1 MKELTEAIESVFDRM
16 VLNIH
21 TCLPGRIE
29 KYDYK
34 TQKAEVKPLIKQ
46 DYNDNIP
53 ESWPVIVNVPVI
65 FPRSANFILHFPL
78 TKNDYALI
86 LFSEKAMEKWLSLG
100 AETESGDNRRFD
112 ISDAIAIPGLFPFG
126 VNSLADNNSDVVMQY
141 KGAGV
146 RIKNNGDVEV
156 GKQSFLKLVTE
167 NFKNMFNNHVHV
179 FTDIIYPA
187 GTPSPAVTG
196 VPANVT
202 GTGVVDPGI
211 NPMIVP
217 ALPVA
222 ISNNELTSKTK
233 AE

>member
-1 MKELTEAIESVFDRM
+1 MKELTEAIQSVVDRM
-16 VLNIH
+16 VLSIH

-34 TQKAEVKPLIKQ
+34 TQKAEVKPLVKQ
-46 DYNDNIP
+46 DYNDDIP
-53 ESWPVIVNVPVI
+53 KSWPVIVNVPVI

-78 TKNDYALI
+78 LKDDYVLI
-86 LFSEKAMEKWLSLG
+86 LFSEKALEKWLSMG
-100 AETESGDNRRFD
+100 SETESGDIRRFD
-112 ISDAIAIPGLFPFG
+112 ITDAIAVPGLFPFS

-141 KGAGV
+141 KSTGM
-146 RIKNNGDVEV
+146 RIKDNGDIEI

-167 NFKNMFNNHVHV
+167 NFKNMFNSHVHV
-179 FTDIIYPA
+179 FTDIIYPV

-196 VPANVT
+196 VPANI
-202 GTGVVDPGI
+202 TGVGIVDPGI
-211 NPMIVP
+211 NPMVVP

-222 ISNNELTSKTK
+222 IGNNELTSKTR